1 MEIWGLILLLVR
13 LLLYVGMVLVQ
24 GGLLYAMLFGRQM
37 SEASR
42 VHVVGLVRLGVVIG
56 LGATCLR
63 VPAAAANLGGDF
75 ASAFDPVFLG
85 LMMETSLGLSSGLGV
100 AGFVLAALLARVA
113 GQGRRVA
120 SGLDVLLLA
129 ILLLA
134 ILLLAGTS
142 AIHGHATSGGVM
154 TGMLIMLH
162 LFCVALWL
170 GAFLPL
176 HRLCR
181 LAHDDPAVRTELGV
195 IARRF
200 AHVGGMAVLL
210 LLVSGGGMAVY
221 LTGSISA
228 LFTTGYGQALLV
240 KLSLVVGLIGLAALN
255 RFRLVP
261 AISAGDRRAVVQLG
275 WSIRLEMAGALVIL
289 VVTSFLTT
297 SLALPMPL

>member
-1 MEIWGLILLLVR
+1 MEIWSLILLLVR
-13 LLLYVGMVLVQ
+13 LLLYVGMMLVQ
-24 GGLLYAMLFGRQM
+24 GGLLYAVLFGRQM

-42 VHVVGLVRLGVVIG
+42 VHVVGLVRVGVLIG

-100 AGFVLAALLARVA
+100 AGFLLAAVLVRVA
-113 GQGRRVA
+113 G
-120 SGLDVLLLA
+120 GLDVLLLA
-129 ILLLA
+129 VLLLA

-142 AIHGHATSGGVM
+142 AIHGHATSGGVI
-154 TGMLIMLH
+154 TGMLVMVH

-210 LLVSGGGMAVY
+210 LLVSGGGMAAY

-240 KLSLVVGLIGLAALN
+240 KLSVVVGLLGLAALN

-261 AISAGDRRAVVQLG
+261 AISAGGTRAVAQLG

-289 VVTSFLTT
+289 AVTSLLTT

>member
-1 MEIWGLILLLVR
+1 MEIWSLILLLVR
-13 LLLYVGMVLVQ
+13 LLLYVGMMLVQ
-24 GGLLYAMLFGRQM
+24 GGLLYAVLFGRQM

-42 VHVVGLVRLGVVIG
+42 VHVVGLVRVGVLIG

-100 AGFVLAALLARVA
+100 AGFLLAAVLVRVA
-113 GQGRRVA
+113 G
-120 SGLDVLLLA
+120 GLDVLLLA
-129 ILLLA
+129 VLLLA

-142 AIHGHATSGGVM
+142 AIHGHATSGGVI
-154 TGMLIMLH
+154 TGVLVMVH
-162 LFCVALWL
+162 LSCVAIWL

-181 LAHDDPAVRTELGV
+181 LVHDDPAAHTELGV
-195 IARRF
+195 IASRF
-200 AHVGGMAVLL
+200 AQVGGMAVLL
-210 LLVSGGGMAVY
+210 LLVSGGGMAAY

-240 KLSLVVGLIGLAALN
+240 KLSVVVGLLGLAALN

>member
-1 MEIWGLILLLVR
+1 MEIWSLILLLVR
-13 LLLYVGMVLVQ
+13 LLLYVGMMLVQ
-24 GGLLYAMLFGRQM
+24 GGLLYAVLFGRQM

-42 VHVVGLVRLGVVIG
+42 VHVVGLVRVGVLIG

-100 AGFVLAALLARVA
+100 AGFLLAAVLVRVA
-113 GQGRRVA
+113 G
-120 SGLDVLLLA
+120 GLDVLLLA
-129 ILLLA
+129 VLLLA

-142 AIHGHATSGGVM
+142 AIHGHATSGGVI
-154 TGMLIMLH
+154 TGVLVMVH
-162 LFCVALWL
+162 LSCVAIWL

-181 LAHDDPAVRTELGV
+181 LVHDDPAAHTELGV

-200 AHVGGMAVLL
+200 AQVGGMAVLL
-210 LLVSGGGMAVY
+210 LLVSGGGMAAY

-240 KLSLVVGLIGLAALN
+240 KLSVVVGLLGLAALN

-261 AISAGDRRAVVQLG
+261 AISAGGTRAVAQLG

-289 VVTSFLTT
+289 AVTSLLTT

>member
-1 MEIWGLILLLVR
+1 MEIWSLILLLVR
-13 LLLYVGMVLVQ
+13 LLLYVAMMLVQ
-24 GGLLYAMLFGRQM
+24 GGLLYAVLFGKQM

-42 VHVVGLVRLGVVIG
+42 VHVVGLVRVGVLIG

-100 AGFVLAALLARVA
+100 AGFLLAAVLVRVA
-113 GQGRRVA
+113 G
-120 SGLDVLLLA
+120 GLDVLLLA
-129 ILLLA
+129 VLLLA

-142 AIHGHATSGGVM
+142 AIHGHATSGGVI
-154 TGMLIMLH
+154 TGVLVMVH
-162 LFCVALWL
+162 LSCVAIWL

-181 LAHDDPAVRTELGV
+181 LAHDDPAAHTELGV

-200 AHVGGMAVLL
+200 AQVGGMAVLL
-210 LLVSGGGMAVY
+210 LLVSGGGMAAY

-240 KLSLVVGLIGLAALN
+240 KLSVVVGLLGLAALN

-261 AISAGDRRAVVQLG
+261 AISAGGTRAVAQLG

-289 VVTSFLTT
+289 AVTSLLTT